1 MNLRALLRQILY
13 TQNTLRYVVEWRC
26 IERAWEL
33 IPLPPGVVFDGG
45 AGSGE
50 YLRRLIA
57 NGSATSVI
65 ALEFDESNFRRLKE
79 NLGGR
84 ADAELIPGSLL
95 SVPVPDAAADVVM
108 STQVLEHIEDH
119 QQAAGEL
126 SRVLKPG
133 GYAVITT
140 PHPPE
145 PFPNPDHAREG
156 YTEDDLKALFA
167 PYGWQHLWTDYFLTQ
182 STVEAMMEADRMPL
196 RGVYLP
202 VRSVDREHD
211 LSREERKDQRP
222 FGILSLF
229 QKPF

>member
-1 MNLRALLRQILY
+1 
-13 TQNTLRYVVEWRC
+13 
-26 IERAWEL
+26 
-33 IPLPPGVVFDGG
+33 VFDGG

-50 YLRRLIA
+50 YLRRLLA
-57 NGSATSVI
+57 SGKATNVI
-65 ALEFDESNFRRLKE
+65 ALEFDKHNYTRLEE

-84 ADAELIPGSLL
+84 AEARLIPGSLL
-95 SVPVPDAAADVVM
+95 SVPVADASADVVM

-119 QQAAGEL
+119 QQAASEL
-126 SRVLKPG
+126 NRILKPG

-156 YTEDDLKALFA
+156 YTEDDHRALFH

-196 RGVYLP
+196 HGVYLP
-202 VRSVDREHD
+202 VHSVDHEAE
-211 LSREERKDQRP
+211 LSWEERRDQCP
-222 FGILSLF
+222 FGILGLF
-229 QKPF
+229 QKPAETA